1 MSSSF
6 REANTVII
14 GRFRDRADRLRKSA
28 RWVLCWIVILLIV
41 GMAVFLVAGEI
52 IRQELLGAQ
61 TSAILDL
68 AEKQL
73 LQNATD
79 ATAEIVRLKAEVAGT
94 TDSEIS
100 KLQSIAT
107 SLQVV
112 AQLNKETSERPAT
125 NSAQTSFLISTI
137 AVRAGTIVLLL
148 FLVQILVPLYRYRTR
163 LAVFYEKALGC
174 YSVMVVCIGVQPMQ
188 PAESWAADFLLTAGT
203 GPDFRKPIANSARLN
218 GPDNELSALR
228 EECRIFFGAC

>member
-125 NSAQTSFLISTI
+125 NSAHTSFLISTI

-148 FLVQILVPLYRYRTR
+148 FLVQILVPLYRESRSRTP
-163 LAVFYEKALGC
+163 LALMARITSLVPCEKNVGFSLE
-174 YSVMVVCIGVQPMQ
+174 
-188 PAESWAADFLLTAGT
+188 PANDPDDAVTITA
-203 GPDFRKPIANSARLN
+203 S
-218 GPDNELSALR
+218 
-228 EECRIFFGAC
+228 